1 MKKLKIIELK
11 TKSITGKQ
19 YQKNV
24 HNYNQNKKQFIY
36 FNPFFRFCKDF
47 PNQTIFLKKYNNEI
61 ITVNNNEKLS
71 CGT

>member
-1 MKKLKIIELK
+1 MKIIEIK

-24 HNYNQNKKQFIY
+24 YNYYQNKKQFIY
-36 FNPFFRFCKDF
+36 FNPSFMILQKLSQSK
-47 PNQTIFLKKYNNEI
+47 NILKKKYNNRI